1 MKNRNLLFT
10 TLIAFVLVLSM
21 KAQSPPSIQW
31 QKCFGGSSDDNAMVS
46 VQQTSDGGYIMT
58 GSTFS
63 NDGDI
68 SGNHGGVDCWVAKL
82 DNAGSIQWKK
92 CFGGSNGESPAAI
105 HQTNDGG
112 YVFAANVGSNDGDV
126 SGNHGGGDCWIVKLD
141 NTGSMDWQ
149 KCYGGSSTDVVR
161 SIKQTIDG
169 GYILAGS
176 TQSNDGDVSGIHGI
190 TNPLDY
196 WVVKVDS
203 SGTMQWQKCLGGSTM
218 DEAWDIYPTNDGGY
232 IMAGNSYSNDGDVS
246 GNHGLG
252 TGLNDYWIVKM
263 DSSGS
268 IQWQKCLGGTGND
281 EANSIQQTT
290 DGGYII
296 AGVTKSNDGDVS
308 GFHNPGSGFYDLW
321 VVKVDSLGTLQ
332 WQSCLGGSMN
342 EVTFS
347 IKQTNDGG
355 YILSSYSLSNDGDVS
370 GNHSLAYDY
379 WIVKLNS
386 SGTIDWQKCLGGTG
400 SDLATYIN
408 ETNDGGFIVGGVTD
422 SNNGDVSGNHG
433 GLYDLW
439 IVKLSG
445 TTTNVESEEKLFN
458 STIFPNPMKDNLSI
472 KVDVSFI
479 GKDYNIFDQN
489 GKVVLTGKLSSE
501 QIIIATNSLSNGL
514 YTLSIDGQNNQA
526 IKIIK
531 E

>member
-1 MKNRNLLFT
+1 
-10 TLIAFVLVLSM
+10 
-21 KAQSPPSIQW
+21 
-31 QKCFGGSSDDNAMVS
+31 
-46 VQQTSDGGYIMT
+46 
-58 GSTFS
+58 
-63 NDGDI
+63 
-68 SGNHGGVDCWVAKL
+68 
-82 DNAGSIQWKK
+82 
-92 CFGGSNGESPAAI
+92 
-105 HQTNDGG
+105 
-112 YVFAANVGSNDGDV
+112 
-126 SGNHGGGDCWIVKLD
+126 
-141 NTGSMDWQ
+141 
-149 KCYGGSSTDVVR
+149 
-161 SIKQTIDG
+161 
-169 GYILAGS
+169 
-176 TQSNDGDVSGIHGI
+176 
-190 TNPLDY
+190 
-196 WVVKVDS
+196 
-203 SGTMQWQKCLGGSTM
+203 
-218 DEAWDIYPTNDGGY
+218 
-232 IMAGNSYSNDGDVS
+232 
-246 GNHGLG
+246 
-252 TGLNDYWIVKM
+252 
-263 DSSGS
+263 
-268 IQWQKCLGGTGND
+268 
-281 EANSIQQTT
+281 
-290 DGGYII
+290 
-296 AGVTKSNDGDVS
+296 
-308 GFHNPGSGFYDLW
+308 
-321 VVKVDSLGTLQ
+321 
-332 WQSCLGGSMN
+332 MN

-531 E
+531 EQPFP